1 MISVKLYEK
10 RKMNIRFDKLYWA
23 QEMTKKLLAKEKNV
37 TKSWGN
43 SRGCD
48 ILHPP

>member
-10 RKMNIRFDKLYWA
+10 RKMNIRFDKLYSR
-23 QEMTKKLLAKEKNV
+23 QEMPKKLLAKEKNV

-43 SRGCD
+43 SIGCD
-48 ILHPP
+48 TLHHP